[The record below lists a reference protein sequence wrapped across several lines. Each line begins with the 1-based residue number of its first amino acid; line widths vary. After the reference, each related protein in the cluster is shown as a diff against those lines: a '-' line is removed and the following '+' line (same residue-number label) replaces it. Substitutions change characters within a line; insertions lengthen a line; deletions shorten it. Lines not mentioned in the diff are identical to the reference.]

1 MKDYKSDKINNDNK
15 EMRNDIVIGRN
26 CVLEAIK
33 SGRSIDS
40 VLIATGGRNGSIVQ
54 ITALCR
60 KKDIT
65 VKEVSSS
72 KLDEMSA
79 GANHQGVIA
88 LCAAKDF
95 SDIED
100 IFALAEQKGE
110 PPFIIIADEL
120 NDPHNLGAIIRTAEA
135 AGAHGIIIPKRRSVG
150 LTFTV
155 ARAAAGALEYMPVV
169 RVSNLANCIDS
180 LKQRGIWVYAAD
192 MDGQMWCQSDLK
204 GASALVVGSEGFGV
218 GRLIKDKCDIILSLP
233 MNGQINSLNASVAA
247 GILMYEFARQRH
259 GISAK

>member
-15 EMRNDIVIGRN
+15 EARNDIVIGRN

-33 SGRSIDS
+33 SGRTIDS
-40 VLIATGGRNGSIVQ
+40 VLVANGGRNGSIVQ

-60 KKDIT
+60 KKDII
-65 VKEVSSS
+65 VKEVASS
-72 KLDEMSA
+72 KLDEMAA

-88 LCAAKDF
+88 VCAAKDF

-100 IFALAEQKGE
+100 IFALAEQRGE

-155 ARAAAGALEYMPVV
+155 ARAAAGALEYMPIV
-169 RVSNLANCIDS
+169 RVANLASCIDN
-180 LKQRGIWVYAAD
+180 LKQRGVWVYAAD
-192 MDGQMWCQSDLK
+192 MDGQMWCQTDLK
-204 GASALVVGSEGFGV
+204 GACALVVGSEGFGV
-218 GRLIKDKCDIILSLP
+218 GRLIKDKCDVILSLP

-259 GISAK
+259 DISAK